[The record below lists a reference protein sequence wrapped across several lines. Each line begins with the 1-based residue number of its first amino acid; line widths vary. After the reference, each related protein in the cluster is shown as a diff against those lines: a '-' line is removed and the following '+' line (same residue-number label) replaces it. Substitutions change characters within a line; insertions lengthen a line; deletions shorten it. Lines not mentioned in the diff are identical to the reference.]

1 MNQDLSNKYIEEL
14 KKCTIETDYEDADIL
29 ICEFLE
35 EIGYSE
41 LAEAYR
47 KFLSGLVRRNV

>member
-14 KKCTIETDYEDADIL
+14 KKCTDETEHEDADIL
-29 ICEFLE
+29 VCEFLE

-41 LAEAYR
+41 LAEHTEW
-47 KFLSGLVRRNV
+47 FQSWFS

>member
-14 KKCTIETDYEDADIL
+14 KKCTIETDHEDADIL

-35 EIGYSE
+35 EICSFRS
-41 LAEAYR
+41 A
-47 KFLSGLVRRNV
+47 F

>member
-1 MNQDLSNKYIEEL
+1 MNKEISDKYVE
-14 KKCTIETDYEDADIL
+14 KMRTCTCETDHEDADIL

-47 KFLSGLVRRNV
+47 NVCLLYTSRCV

>member
-1 MNQDLSNKYIEEL
+1 MNKEISDKYVE
-14 KKCTIETDYEDADIL
+14 KMRTCTQEMDHEDADIL

-41 LAEAYR
+41 LADVY
-47 KFLSGLVRRNV
+47 RNVPKWFS